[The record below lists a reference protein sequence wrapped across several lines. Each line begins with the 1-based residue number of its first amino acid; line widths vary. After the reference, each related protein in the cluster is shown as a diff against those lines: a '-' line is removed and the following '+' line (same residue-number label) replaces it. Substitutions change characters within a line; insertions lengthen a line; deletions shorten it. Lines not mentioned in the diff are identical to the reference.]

1 MMSGYDDSEEALNQP
16 AKKKVFIRT
25 NRPDFDPNHQEF
37 SVAKAWWLSNLSH
50 LAYYANA
57 GGVTK
62 ALSEAEVGLN
72 LVSFFDAE
80 GTQGFL
86 ADGQGFSVLAFRGTQ
101 PPRFDVLLK
110 EFPVQSVDPAKLEE
124 TIRTEVQD
132 LWTDLKANLVP
143 WQKAPGPRVHCGFL
157 AGLDLV
163 WEKIAPLIA
172 ERMEQGIPVWYT
184 GHSLGAALAVV
195 AAARQK
201 PAGLITFGE
210 PLVGDAGFGSLVP
223 DSCHFRVV
231 DCCDAVTTLPPTAPG
246 GYQHCGSL
254 WFLDD
259 NGDLH
264 SAPTA
269 EQVFA
274 AKLRGSLKYHA
285 TLPWLHSGR
294 VKVRLLADHT
304 IVNYTTGLEKGLPA
318 A

>member
-16 AKKKVFIRT
+16 ENKQVFIRT
-25 NRPDFDPNHQEF
+25 NRPDFDPAHQEF

-50 LAYYANA
+50 LAYYRVDE
-57 GGVTK
+57 VTQK
-62 ALSEAEVGLN
+62 LGRVGLT
-72 LVSFFDAE
+72 LVKFFDAK

-86 ADGQGFSVLAFRGTQ
+86 ADGEGFSVLAFRGTQ
-101 PPRFDVLLK
+101 PPPFDVQGVEL
-110 EFPVQSVDPAKLEE
+110 AKLEE
-124 TIRTEVQD
+124 KVRKDVED
-132 LWTDLKANLVP
+132 FLTDLDAELVP
-143 WQKAPGPRVHCGFL
+143 WQQASGPRVHCGFL

-163 WEKIAPLIA
+163 WERIAPLVA

-184 GHSLGAALAVV
+184 GHSLGAALAVL

-210 PLVGDAGFGSLVP
+210 PLIGDAGFGSLVP
-223 DSCHFRVV
+223 DTCHFRVV

-264 SAPTA
+264 SAPTDW
-269 EQVFA
+269 QVA
-274 AKLRGSLKYHA
+274 SAKLRGSLKYHA

-304 IVNYTTGLEKGLPA
+304 IVNYTAGLEKGLPA